1 MSIRLR
7 LTAWYSGILAL
18 TLLMFSAI
26 IYTFVYYNTY
36 QNTYD
41 TWQSRIREQIR
52 QSIVVDD
59 SGMVTSKINIENIL
73 KTIDSRLYVQIYFY
87 GSGDLQQSDNMTFG
101 PGAFKF
107 EIPPLE
113 GVKEDFSRIR
123 SEGRPY
129 LMYQQ
134 LLLPA
139 NGAREPVLLQIA
151 ASTEEAENLL
161 SDLRFILLLGSVST
175 LILAATLG
183 MFLARKS
190 MAPIGK
196 VIEAANGVQTSSDL
210 SVRIDYTGPQDEVG
224 QLISTVNRMLARTEL
239 FYKDLEES
247 YRAQRRFVSDASHE
261 LRTPLTTVRG
271 NTDLLKK
278 IWTLDSM
285 PHGLTEEDLRQM
297 SVEAIGDIADESER
311 MSRLIGDML
320 SLARADAGQTMQKE
334 LLQLGPLVED
344 VVRRAQFLP
353 HRAQWAP
360 GDLTALDGIAVVG
373 NKDYLQ
379 QMLFIFIE
387 NAFKY
392 TAEGQVSLDILVYRQ
407 QVGIRVKD
415 TGIGMDKDE
424 VPHIFERFYRADE
437 SRGKTPGTG
446 LGLSIAKWIIDEHQ
460 GSVEVVTVKGEGTTF
475 IIWLPALFP
484 EIQAASEPE
493 EVVAEPEEVYGEPV
507 EVVGENSSEP
517 VEPVEPV
524 EIVDPDEVQRGND
537 AADSPPKPEQEPG
550 GRGSGST

>member
-36 QNTYD
+36 ENTYD
-41 TWQSRIREQIR
+41 TWQSRIKEQIR
-52 QSIVVDD
+52 QSIVTDEN
-59 SGMVTSKINIENIL
+59 GRLTSDIRIEDLL
-73 KTIDSRLYVQIYFY
+73 KTIDSRLYVQIYY
-87 GSGDLQQSDNMTFG
+87 YDPQLLQQSNNMTRIN
-101 PGAFKF
+101 GAFKF
-107 EIPPLE
+107 DIPPLE
-113 GVKEDFSRIR
+113 GIEEGFNRIR
-123 SEGRPY
+123 SNGRPY
-129 LMYQQ
+129 LMYQEVFRM
-134 LLLPA
+134 
-139 NGAREPVLLQIA
+139 NGLGSPVLLQIA
-151 ASTEEAENLL
+151 ASTEEAENML
-161 SDLRFILLLGSVST
+161 SDLRFILLLGSLST
-175 LILAATLG
+175 LIFAFTLG

-196 VIEAANGVQTSSDL
+196 VIEAANAVQTSSDL

-224 QLISTVNRMLARTEL
+224 QLISTVNRMMARTEL

-261 LRTPLTTVRG
+261 LRTPLTTIRG

-278 IWTLDSM
+278 IWTMDSM
-285 PHGLTEEDLRQM
+285 PAGLSEEDLRQM

-334 LLQLGPLVED
+334 LLQLGPLVEE

-353 HRAQWAP
+353 HRAEWAP
-360 GDLTALDGIAVVG
+360 GDLGALDGIAVVG

-392 TAEGQVSLDILVYRQ
+392 TMEGQVSLDIVVYRQ

-484 EIQAASEPE
+484 EIQSS
-493 EVVAEPEEVYGEPV
+493 
-507 EVVGENSSEP
+507 SSEKADIDDEEIREGDGN
-517 VEPVEPV
+517 EPRKE
-524 EIVDPDEVQRGND
+524 DGKSRR
-537 AADSPPKPEQEPG
+537 KT
-550 GRGSGST
+550 R

>member
-18 TLLMFSAI
+18 TLLMFSAV

-36 QNTYD
+36 ENTYD

-52 QSIVVDD
+52 QSIVEDNI
-59 SGMVTSKINIENIL
+59 GMVTSDISIDNIL
-73 KTIDSRLYVQIYFY
+73 KTIDSRLYVQIYY
-87 GSGDLQQSDNMTFG
+87 YDKGVLQQSNNMTYG
-101 PGAFKF
+101 SSTLKF
-107 EIPPLE
+107 DIPPFNN
-113 GVKEDFSRIR
+113 VKQEFSRIR
-123 SEGRPY
+123 SDGRPY

-134 LLLPA
+134 MLRTKA
-139 NGAREPVLLQIA
+139 TGSPVLLQIA
-151 ASTEEAENLL
+151 ASTEEAENML
-161 SDLRFILLLGSVST
+161 SDLRFILVLGSIST
-175 LILAATLG
+175 LIFASTLG

-196 VIEAANGVQTSSDL
+196 VIEAANAVQTSSDL

-224 QLISTVNRMLARTEL
+224 QLISTVNRMMARTEM

-261 LRTPLTTVRG
+261 LRTPLTTIRG

-278 IWTLDSM
+278 IWTMETM
-285 PHGLTEEDLRQM
+285 PSGLSEEDLREM
-297 SVEAIGDIADESER
+297 SVEAIGDIAGESER
-311 MSRLIGDML
+311 MSRLISDML
-320 SLARADAGQTMQKE
+320 SLARADAGQTIQKE
-334 LLQLGPLVED
+334 LLQLGPLVEE

-353 HRAQWAP
+353 HRAEWVP

-373 NKDYLQ
+373 SKDYLQ

-392 TAEGQVSLDILVYRQ
+392 TMEGRVSLDIILYRQ

-484 EIQAASEPE
+484 EINSAAAAE
-493 EVVAEPEEVYGEPV
+493 EIIDIQSQDENEEGKLGE
-507 EVVGENSSEP
+507 
-517 VEPVEPV
+517 
-524 EIVDPDEVQRGND
+524 Q
-537 AADSPPKPEQEPG
+537 K
-550 GRGSGST
+550 